1 LEIGTVTKTIFDE
14 TKDVIITWFGV
25 VSKGPSAFAML
36 DLGSNSVLLFALRFL
51 FYVALVSFAVSIPS
65 AAANGVKYEDK
76 MFIGVSIAAIYAEY
90 LSVALIIYGTM
101 KLFGGKA
108 PVQAC
113 IAGYSFLT
121 AYLPIVAVLRLP
133 SVAIIDAAIKAGTDY
148 PDITRR
154 GFAIF
159 VPLSPWDRAVFVLA
173 AILSVGVSVFFLIN
187 VYRCFRKLHRL
198 SNGRAMLAFALGLF
212 AALLFTMAFI
222 MPFDGAIC
230 RAFAVK

>member
-1 LEIGTVTKTIFDE
+1 MEIGTVTKTIFDE

-51 FYVALVSFAVSIPS
+51 FYVALVDFAVSIPS

-76 MFIGVSIAAIYAEY
+76 MCIGASIATTYVEY
-90 LSVALIIYGTM
+90 LSFALIIYGTM

-113 IAGYSFLT
+113 IAGYCFLT
-121 AYLPIVAVLRLP
+121 AYLPIAAVLRLP
-133 SVAIIDAAIKAGTDY
+133 SVGIIDTAIKAGANY
-148 PDITRR
+148 PDIARR
-154 GFAIF
+154 GFAMF
-159 VPLSPWDRAVFVLA
+159 AHLSAWDKVVFVLA
-173 AILSVGVSVFFLIN
+173 SLLSVGVFVFFLSN
-187 VYRCFRKLHRL
+187 VYRYFRKLHGL
-198 SNGRAMLAFALGLF
+198 SSGRAGFAFSLGLF

-222 MPFDGAIC
+222 MPFDGAIY